1 MVIGKDEVN
10 TISVLQKIYMMDALN
25 INLQKADNGYVLAVD
40 FSHRYSQKAQVFV
53 YQKREEVDKKIT
65 EFIDDLEKEVIEE

>member
-1 MVIGKDEVN
+1 
-10 TISVLQKIYMMDALN
+10 MDALN